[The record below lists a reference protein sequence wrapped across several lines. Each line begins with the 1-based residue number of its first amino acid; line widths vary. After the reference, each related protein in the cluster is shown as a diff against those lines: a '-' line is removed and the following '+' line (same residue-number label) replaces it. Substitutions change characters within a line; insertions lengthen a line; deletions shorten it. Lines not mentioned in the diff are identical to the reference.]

1 MQHRWR
7 LHLVLST
14 LCKEVRKEKAVQKRG
29 NRVCRPRPK
38 AMVWQLFYASVRG
51 LMGDCI
57 LDILDTLPPPLCPLH
72 KLQST
77 KNIIP
82 RATRP

>member
-1 MQHRWR
+1 MPQRWR

-38 AMVWQLFYASVRG
+38 AMVWQLFCVSVRG
-51 LMGDCI
+51 LMGARI
-57 LDILDTLPPPLCPLH
+57 YQIY
-72 KLQST
+72 
-77 KNIIP
+77 
-82 RATRP
+82 